1 MPFGGMYKYA
11 TPAYSYFQPR
21 FSPMRSWTTIR
32 HRRAR
37 SRKGQVSAVA
47 TILALLLVVSFIA
60 NFLVGELPGDMEQIE
75 TSHILTVEDQL
86 ARLQAT
92 IMAEAQDVGTKVALV
107 TPVTLGSL
115 AEPPFG
121 QAATS
126 SIQTELP
133 GVGTVA
139 NYQLADLAPMAL
151 TWNSGSA
158 CLAGGH
164 GTCSTAAAKN
174 TYNFE
179 GNSTALAVTISGSGA
194 SLFYNLTGANDSLTL
209 TWSGPNANKAVVVM
223 NGSNDSVTL
232 KKSAT
237 DTGSP
242 VMSFSFYGANDKF
255 TLTPSGSH
263 SGPGGT
269 KIAVSFVGSING
281 ICPWG
286 NLTATDK
293 LGTFGTGG
301 TFVNVSTTWWN
312 AIGYQSPPHTHSY
325 SSGFATFQ
333 NQTGFARCAF
343 TNEYASSVTS
353 QESGG
358 LLVNIQNHYV
368 APALV
373 AFDQGAVV
381 AEEAGGGSV
390 MVDQPTLVVTN
401 RPAGTIAS
409 LTLVNLVMTPSTES
423 GLSTAAVMTQILSVS
438 HFAVIA
444 RANQSLS
451 SPFNFTITTLF
462 PDAWWSYFQ
471 TIPTAFPDGS
481 TCVTIHPLVAPNTC
495 LAPPFGTSEEISVPM
510 IVQSIILTSITAK
523 VWID

>member
-1 MPFGGMYKYA
+1 MYKYVA
-11 TPAYSYFQPR
+11 PAYSYSLPR
-21 FSPMRSWTTIR
+21 FSAMRSWTTIR

-37 SRKGQVSAVA
+37 ARKGQVSAVA

-60 NFLVGELPGDMEQIE
+60 NFLVGELPGDMEQNE
-75 TSHILTVEDQL
+75 TAHILQVEDQL

-92 IMAEAQDVGTKVALV
+92 ITAEAQDQGTKVALV
-107 TPVTLGSL
+107 TPVTLGSQ
-115 AEPPFG
+115 ADPPFG

-133 GVGTVA
+133 GVGTVGT
-139 NYQLADLAPMAL
+139 YQIADLAVMAL
-151 TWNSGSA
+151 PWNTGGSA

-164 GTCSTAAAKN
+164 GTCATSAAKN

-179 GNSTALAVTISGSGA
+179 GNGSALAVTISGSGA
-194 SLFYNLTGANDSLTL
+194 SLFYNLTGSNDSLTL
-209 TWSGPNANKAVVVM
+209 TWSGPNANKAVVIM

-269 KIAVSFVGSING
+269 KIAVAFVGSING

-293 LGTFGTGG
+293 LGAFGTGG
-301 TFVNVSTTWWN
+301 TFVNVTTTWWN
-312 AIGYQSPPHTHSY
+312 AVGYESPPHAHAY
-325 SSGFATFQ
+325 SSGVATYQ

-343 TNEYASSVTS
+343 TNEYPTSVTS
-353 QESGG
+353 QEAGG
-358 LLVNIQNHYV
+358 LLVNLNNHYV

-381 AEEAGGGSV
+381 AEESGGGSV

-409 LTLVNLVMTPSTES
+409 LTLINLVMKPSTEA
-423 GLSTAAVMTQILSVS
+423 GLSTSAVMSQILSVS
-438 HFAVIA
+438 QFAIIA

-462 PDAWWSYFQ
+462 PDAWWSFFQ
-471 TIPTAFPDGS
+471 TVPTAFPVGS
-481 TCVTIHPLVAPNTC
+481 TCVTIHALAAPYTC
-495 LAPPFGTSEEISVPM
+495 LAPPFGTAEEISAPM
-510 IVQSIILTSITAK
+510 IVQSLILTSITAK

>member
-1 MPFGGMYKYA
+1 MYKYA
-11 TPAYSYFQPR
+11 TPAYSYLRLR
-21 FSPMRSWTTIR
+21 FSPMHSWTTIG
-32 HRRAR
+32 HRRSR

-75 TSHILTVEDQL
+75 TNHIVQVEDQL

-92 IMAEAQDVGTKVALV
+92 ISAEAQDPGTQVALV

-126 SIQTELP
+126 SIQTEIP

-139 NYQLADLAPMAL
+139 NYQFAALTPMAL
-151 TWNSGSA
+151 TWNSGGSA

-164 GTCSTAAAKN
+164 GTCSTGAAKD

-179 GNSTALAVTISGSGA
+179 GNGSVLGVTISGSGD
-194 SLFYNLTGANDSLTL
+194 SLFYNLTGSNDSLTI
-209 TWSGPNANKAVVVM
+209 TWSGPNANKAVVVL

-242 VMSFSFYGANDKF
+242 VMSFTFYGANDKF

-263 SGPGGT
+263 SGAGGT
-269 KIAVSFVGSING
+269 KISVSFFGSING

-293 LGTFGTGG
+293 LGVFGGG
-301 TFVNVSTTWWN
+301 GLLVNVSTTWWN
-312 AIGYQSPPHTHSY
+312 AIGYQSAPHTHSY

-343 TNEYASSVTS
+343 TNEYPTSLTS

-358 LLVNIQNHYV
+358 LLVNIHNHYV
-368 APALV
+368 ASALV

-381 AEEAGGGSV
+381 AAEAGGGSV
-390 MVDQPTLVVTN
+390 MVDQPTIVVTD

-409 LTLVNLVMTPSTES
+409 ITLINLVMTPSTEA
-423 GLSTAAVMTQILSVS
+423 GLSTAAVMSQILSVS
-438 HFAVIA
+438 HFSMIA
-444 RANQSLS
+444 RANESLS
-451 SPFNFTITTLF
+451 SPFNFTINTLF
-462 PDAWWSYFQ
+462 PDAWWAYFQ
-471 TIPTAFPDGS
+471 TVPTAFPEGS
-481 TCVTIHPLVAPNTC
+481 TCVTIHPISAPYTC
-495 LAPPFGTSEEISVPM
+495 LAPPFGTAEEISAPM
-510 IVQSIILTSITAK
+510 LVQSVIVTSITAK